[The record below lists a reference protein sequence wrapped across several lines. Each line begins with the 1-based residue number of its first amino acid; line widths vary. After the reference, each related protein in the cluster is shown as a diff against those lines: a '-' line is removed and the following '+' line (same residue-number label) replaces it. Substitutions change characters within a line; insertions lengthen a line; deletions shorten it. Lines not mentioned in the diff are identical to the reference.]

1 MPTPPAPWPSPGGC
15 VGRPFTCRSP
25 AVHGPYDLPRYVPG
39 MRSRLAAALVLAAV
53 AVAGCG
59 TDDNSSRLKA
69 GRPPAAPVAGAND
82 RATLSGAGA
91 TFPATLVQEWIK
103 HYGGLAPRV
112 TINYQPIGSGAGIQ
126 QLTSKTVD
134 FAGSDVPLKA
144 SEVEATGG
152 AGAVVQVPWTAGGVA
167 VEYNLPGIDSLRLT
181 PQTLAA
187 IFAGRVTKWNDPAI
201 KAENP
206 NASLPGS
213 GIQVVHRSDGSG
225 TTQVFTDYLKAVAP
239 DIWTFP
245 STKDWPASTPGTGA
259 KGSDGVT
266 AAVKQ
271 SAGAIGYAE
280 PSYPKQAGLAI
291 ATIRNQ
297 AGRFVAPEATA
308 VSAALAAAT
317 VKADG
322 SLALNFTAPSPEA
335 YPISSA
341 SYLMFYRAAS
351 DAARDTALR
360 HFAAWALTEG
370 QALAEGLDYAPLPE
384 PVQMAALAAVKL

>member
-1 MPTPPAPWPSPGGC
+1 
-15 VGRPFTCRSP
+15 
-25 AVHGPYDLPRYVPG
+25 
-39 MRSRLAAALVLAAV
+39 MRSRLGAVLVLVALAA
-53 AVAGCG
+53 AGCG
-59 TDDNSSRLKA
+59 TDDNSARLNA
-69 GRPPAAPVAGAND
+69 GRRPSAPVAGAED

-103 HYGGLAPRV
+103 HYGQLAPGV

-126 QLTSKTVD
+126 QLTSRTVD

-152 AGAVVQVPWTAGGVA
+152 PGAVVQVPWTAGGVA
-167 VEYNLPGIDSLRLT
+167 VEFNLPGVDHLRLT
-181 PQTLAA
+181 PQALAG
-187 IFAGRVTKWNDPAI
+187 IFAGTITRWNDPAI

-206 NASLPGS
+206 NVSLPAS

-239 DIWTFP
+239 EIWTFP
-245 STKDWPASTPGTGA
+245 STKDWPAGTPGTGA

-297 AGRFVAPEATA
+297 AGRFVAPEAKA

-317 VKADG
+317 VKPDG
-322 SLALNFTAPSPEA
+322 SLALNFNAPSAEA

-341 SYLMFYRAAS
+341 SYLMFYRAPS
-351 DAARDTALR
+351 DAGRDTALR
-360 HFAAWALTEG
+360 HFATWAITDG

-384 PVQMAALAAVKL
+384 PVQVAALALVKL

>member
-1 MPTPPAPWPSPGGC
+1 M
-15 VGRPFTCRSP
+15 
-25 AVHGPYDLPRYVPG
+25 
-39 MRSRLAAALVLAAV
+39 LVMAAV
-53 AVAGCG
+53 AATGCG
-59 TDDNSSRLKA
+59 TDDNSARLNA
-69 GRPPAAPVAGAND
+69 GRRPAAPVAGATD
-82 RATLSGAGA
+82 HATLSGAGA

-103 HYGGLAPRV
+103 QYTGLAPGV
-112 TINYQPIGSGAGIQ
+112 TLNYQPIGSGAGIQ

-167 VEYNLPGIDSLRLT
+167 VEYNLPGVEGLKLT
-181 PQTLAA
+181 AQAVA
-187 IFAGRVTKWNDPAI
+187 GIFAGRITRWNDPAI

-206 NASLPGS
+206 DATLPGS
-213 GIQVVHRSDGSG
+213 GVQVVHRSDGSG
-225 TTQVFTDYLKAVAP
+225 TTQVFTDYLKAAAP
-239 DIWTFP
+239 DVWTFP
-245 STKDWPASTPGTGA
+245 STKDWPADTPGTGA

-271 SAGAIGYAE
+271 SVGSIGYAE
-280 PSYPKQAGLAI
+280 PSYPKQAGLGI

-297 AGRFVAPEATA
+297 SGRFVGPEARA

-317 VKADG
+317 VNPDG
-322 SLALNFTAPSPEA
+322 SLALNFNAPSPDA
-335 YPISSA
+335 YPVSSA
-341 SYLMFYRAAS
+341 SYLLFYREAVDS
-351 DAARDTALR
+351 ARDTALR

-384 PVQMAALAAVKL
+384 SVQVASLAAVKL

>member
-1 MPTPPAPWPSPGGC
+1 
-15 VGRPFTCRSP
+15 
-25 AVHGPYDLPRYVPG
+25 
-39 MRSRLAAALVLAAV
+39 MRSRLAAVLVLAAV
-53 AVAGCG
+53 AVTGCG
-59 TDDNSSRLKA
+59 TDDNSARLSA
-69 GRPPAAPVAGAND
+69 GRRPSAPVAGADD

-103 HYGGLAPRV
+103 QYGPLAPGV

-134 FAGSDVPLKA
+134 FAGSDVPLKP

-167 VEYNLPGIDSLRLT
+167 VEYNLAGVEELRLT
-181 PQTLAA
+181 PQALAG
-187 IFAGRVTKWNDPAI
+187 IFAGRITKWNDAAI

-206 NASLPGS
+206 GASLPGS

-239 DIWTFP
+239 DVWT
-245 STKDWPASTPGTGA
+245 AGTPGTGA

-271 SAGAIGYAE
+271 SPGAIGYAE
-280 PSYPKQAGLAI
+280 PSYPKQAGLGI
-291 ATIRNQ
+291 ATLRND
-297 AGRFVAPEATA
+297 AGRFVAPEAKA

-317 VKADG
+317 VRPDG
-322 SLALNFTAPSPEA
+322 SLALNFSAPSPEA

-341 SYLMFYRAAS
+341 SYLMFYGAGT
-351 DAARDTALR
+351 DPARDTALR
-360 HFAAWALTEG
+360 HFATWALTEG
-370 QALAEGLDYAPLPE
+370 QDLAEGLDYAPLPE
-384 PVQMAALAAVKL
+384 PVQVVALRAVKL

>member
-1 MPTPPAPWPSPGGC
+1 
-15 VGRPFTCRSP
+15 
-25 AVHGPYDLPRYVPG
+25 
-39 MRSRLAAALVLAAV
+39 MRSRLAAVLALA
-53 AVAGCG
+53 ALTVAGCG
-59 TDDNSSRLKA
+59 TDDNSARLST
-69 GRPPAAPVAGAND
+69 GRRPSAPVAGAGD

-103 HYGGLAPRV
+103 QYGPLAPGV

-126 QLTSKTVD
+126 QLTSRTVD

-167 VEYNLPGIDSLRLT
+167 VEYNLAGVADLRLT
-181 PQTLAA
+181 PQAVTG
-187 IFAGRVTKWNDPAI
+187 IFAGRITRWNDPAI

-206 NASLPGS
+206 DAPLPGS
-213 GIQVVHRSDGSG
+213 AIQVVHRSDGSG
-225 TTQVFTDYLKAVAP
+225 TTAVFTDYLKAVAP
-239 DIWTFP
+239 DVWTFP
-245 STKDWPASTPGTGA
+245 PGKDWPADTPGTGA

-280 PSYPKQAGLAI
+280 PSYPKQAGLGI
-291 ATIRNQ
+291 ATVRNES
-297 AGRFVAPEATA
+297 GRFVAPQAKA

-322 SLALNFTAPSPEA
+322 SLALNYKAPDPEA

-341 SYLMFYRAAS
+341 SYLMFYGAGG
-351 DAARDTALR
+351 DPARDTALR
-360 HFAAWALTEG
+360 HFAGWALTDG

-384 PVQMAALAAVKL
+384 PVQVAALRAVKL